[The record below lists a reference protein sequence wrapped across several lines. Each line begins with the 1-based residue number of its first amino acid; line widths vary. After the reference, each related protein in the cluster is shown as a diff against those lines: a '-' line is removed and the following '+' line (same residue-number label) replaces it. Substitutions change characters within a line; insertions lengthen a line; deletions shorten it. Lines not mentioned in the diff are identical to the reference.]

1 MNMYT
6 IFRWVGC
13 RLICGAFFL
22 AGLSCAVETPAGSAE
37 RPVYRVDL
45 WALLEEEGFD
55 TLEKQVNATYFI
67 TALQG
72 IVNRDEPLL
81 FLDASLNLI
90 GVELDDA
97 HITNRNKQVD
107 FQSMDERWLGWLQSS
122 GMLQDRPTVQITTLN
137 GLVDQFADQVK
148 GLVLWDM
155 ETPSSVNLALT
166 AAGCENLLPLS
177 LDLDDGFLKQKLGGT
192 SLAAVRDFTGFS
204 AKAAA
209 AGITGK
215 ELVYTTM
222 LDLYLKSGKASPS
235 HFWFNVDAFTWNPP
249 VISYGGNQHLG
260 NRNIIQHN
268 GLYNGDYW
276 ISRRGL
282 FVDLY
287 PLDDAAPNDDLKQA
301 AGTDLRLWNDLL
313 EESYRQRNGAFGVMG
328 GFAPWWVKYSNEV
341 GCAHP
346 PIDAEQAFVRL
357 ATSYNLW
364 NDADAAFGLSNGSFF
379 QHIPLPDASEFT
391 NPKVP
396 EPTLKKDTVYVCLFM
411 LDYDGSAWLNQ
422 MAHTIYDRPGR
433 GIVPLNWAINPLL
446 SDRVPHV
453 FRYLLDNRTD
463 QDFFRM
469 GDDGAGYIDP
479 YYLVGSNR
487 TGRIK
492 DDGFEPYCRA
502 AKPYLDRL
510 NMDLMAF
517 YISDQEFT
525 EEILKPIAGL
535 TPVGMG
541 LNRTATLSSAGGVP
555 TKFVQAYHHRQKSV
569 FEDELNSLFERSE
582 SGLSHPEFYAYRLIL
597 FRPAMISET
606 VARLREARP
615 DARIEFLDAHT
626 FMALKKKA
634 DRLPLTSP
642 WMNKKSLTARPG
654 APSAGLQ
661 PVPSG
666 DGPFTAD
673 TAASPAVW
681 RIEPAADARRFLYFG
696 IDDAFS
702 RVNELAEGLQI
713 RASVRCDAPL
723 TLGLEYNSMWPAG
736 NFPNPYVIHP
746 LKKKLAGGAA
756 FQEVVFEL
764 DRPYFKNSQNSM
776 ADFRLIFDGAG
787 AVEMDSVSVE
797 KIKR

>member
-1 MNMYT
+1 MNMNT
-6 IFRWVGC
+6 MIRFLGG
-13 RLICGAFFL
+13 RLIFAAVL
-22 AGLSCAVETPAGSAE
+22 MAGISCAAETPAGSAE

-81 FLDASLNLI
+81 FLDAALNLI

-97 HITNRNKQVD
+97 HITNRNMQVD
-107 FQSMDERWLGWLQSS
+107 FQSMDQRWLGWLQSS
-122 GMLQDRPTVQITTLN
+122 GMLQDRPTVQITSLS
-137 GLVDQFADQVK
+137 GLIDQFAGQVK

-155 ETPSSVNLALT
+155 KTPSSVNLALT

-192 SLAAVRDFTGFS
+192 SLAVVRDFTGFS
-204 AKAAA
+204 AKAASR
-209 AGITGK
+209 GITGK

-222 LDLYLKSGKASPS
+222 LDLYLKSEKASPS

-276 ISRRGL
+276 ISERGL

-313 EESYRQRNGAFGVMG
+313 EESYRQRDGAFGVMG
-328 GFAPWWVKYSNEV
+328 GFAPWWVKYSNEA

-364 NDADAAFGLSNGSFF
+364 NDADAAFGLSNGSFYR
-379 QHIPLPDASEFT
+379 HLPLPNPAEFT
-391 NPKVP
+391 NPPVP
-396 EPTLKKDTVYVCLFM
+396 KRNLKKDTIYVGLFM

-422 MAHTIYDRPGR
+422 MAHTIFDQPGR
-433 GIVPLNWAINPLL
+433 GVVPLNWAINPIL
-446 SDRVPHV
+446 SDRVPQV
-453 FRYLLDNRTD
+453 FSYLLSKRTD

-469 GDDGAGYIDP
+469 GDDGAGYVDP

-487 TGRIK
+487 TGRIQE
-492 DDGFEPYCRA
+492 DGFDEYCQA
-502 AKPYLDRL
+502 AKPYLDKL

-517 YISDQEFT
+517 YISDQEFS
-525 EEILKPIAGL
+525 EDILKPIAGL
-535 TPVGMG
+535 TPAGLG

-555 TKFVQAYHHRQKSV
+555 TKFVQAYHHRQKDV
-569 FEDELNSLFERSE
+569 FAEEISRLFERSA

-597 FRPAMISET
+597 FRPDMISET
-606 VARLREARP
+606 VTRLREAHP
-615 DARIEFLDAHT
+615 DAKVEFLDAHT
-626 FMALKKKA
+626 FMALKQEA
-634 DRLPLTSP
+634 DQLPLISP
-642 WMNKKSLTARPG
+642 WMNKKNLTARPG
-654 APSAGLQ
+654 ARPAGLQ

-666 DGPFTAD
+666 DGLFTAD
-673 TAASPAVW
+673 TEASPAVW
-681 RIEPAADARRFLYFG
+681 RPARADGEGRHFYFR

-702 RVNELAEGLQI
+702 KVNELVDGLQI
-713 RASVRCDAPL
+713 RVSVRCDAPL

-736 NFPNPYVIHP
+736 DFPNPYVIHP
-746 LKKKLAGGAA
+746 LKKKLSAGTK

-764 DRPYFKNSQNSM
+764 NRPYFKNSQNSA
-776 ADFRLIFDGAG
+776 ADFRFSMQGPG
-787 AVEMDSVSVE
+787 NVEVE
-797 KIKR
+797 YVVVERKSH